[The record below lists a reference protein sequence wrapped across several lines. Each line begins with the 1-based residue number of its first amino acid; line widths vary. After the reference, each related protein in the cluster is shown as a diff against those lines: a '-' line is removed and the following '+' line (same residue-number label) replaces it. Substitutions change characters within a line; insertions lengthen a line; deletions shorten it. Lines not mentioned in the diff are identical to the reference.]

1 MGYDTHIIIGRLDMN
16 SDYPEYKHDLS
27 KPYSDGSGFEYLL
40 DESGEKIAT
49 GSTRLYFSIYA
60 EMDLCKIY
68 DSRLSALHDRYKRT
82 PMLKENEFVG
92 VYMKDGNT
100 FFEEDPYGDRLAVV
114 PFAEALEAARE
125 DAEANRD
132 DYRRYQ
138 WVKGLLESMND
149 SAKELTCIFYGS

>member
-1 MGYDTHIIIGRLDMN
+1 MGYDTHIIIGRLD
-16 SDYPEYKHDLS
+16 SHPLPEREKNLN
-27 KPYSDGSGFEYLL
+27 KPYADGSGFETLL
-40 DESGEKIAT
+40 DEEGNEVFT
-49 GSTRLYFSIYA
+49 GRVRFYFDTYA

-68 DSRLSALHDRYKRT
+68 DSHLFKLHDRYKRT
-82 PMLKENEFVG
+82 PMLKKNGFVE

-100 FFEEDPYGDRLAVV
+100 TFEEDAYGDRLVVV
-114 PFAEALEAARE
+114 PFTEALEAARE